1 MKKII
6 GGKRYDTDTATEIA
20 TLTSSYP
27 ANDFNY
33 WEETLYL
40 KKTGEFFIYGYGGP
54 ASRYSVENG
63 LNSWVGG
70 EAIKPISVEEAK
82 AWGEEAMDADEWEN
96 IFGKID
102 EDTTNVAFSLLI
114 PEDVYNALKATAE
127 KENRSMKEI
136 VVSCLKEKL

>member
-20 TLTSSYP
+20 TLTSGYP
-27 ANDFNY
+27 VNDFNY

-40 KKTGEFFIYGYGGP
+40 KKTGEFFIYGCGGP

-63 LNSWVGG
+63 LNSWSGG

-96 IFGKID
+96 VFGKID